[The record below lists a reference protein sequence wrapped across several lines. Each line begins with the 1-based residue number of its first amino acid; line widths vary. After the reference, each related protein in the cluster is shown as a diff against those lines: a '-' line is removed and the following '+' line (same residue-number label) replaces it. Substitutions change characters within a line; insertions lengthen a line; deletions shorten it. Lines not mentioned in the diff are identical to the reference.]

1 MNLNL
6 KCKSSAFTACLA
18 WTSLHYHKRIYWE
31 DEGELLGVNNAEIQR
46 FGYLNLTI
54 GYDII
59 ELRLS
64 VGLSLQETNFTKWE
78 ARVAMEVS

>member
-6 KCKSSAFTACLA
+6 KSKSSGFTACLA
-18 WTSLHYHKRIYWE
+18 CTCPYYHKRIYWD
-31 DEGELLGVNNAEIQR
+31 DEGELLGVNAEIR
-46 FGYLNLTI
+46 LFGYLNLTI

-64 VGLSLQETNFTKWE
+64 VGLRWQETNFTKWGFTNIH
-78 ARVAMEVS
+78 